1 MNPNASPS
9 YIIGSSRL
17 TKVSSPLFKDSWAT
31 MELDDVKIATTPNV
45 VVSQDGKGNFKKI
58 MDAIAAAPS
67 QLSSKH
73 FVILVKKGVY
83 KEYVNIGNTK
93 SNIVLIGEGKD
104 ATIISGSKS
113 VGGGQATFDT
123 ATFAVRAQ
131 GFVAMDIGFENT
143 ADPKSGQAVA
153 VQSSGDHSVFYRCK
167 ISGNQ
172 DTLLVQAGRQFFREC
187 QIIGSIDF
195 IFGYGTAVFQKCD
208 IYIKKSQIGGT
219 TVITANGRNSSTD
232 SSGFSFQFCTIHGD
246 PQSPTGPTFVTPRGV
261 YLGRSWGTYARTVFM
276 QSSISSILTPQGWLQ
291 WNDVPVD
298 KLYFGEYQNSGPG
311 AALGGRV
318 TWPGFHKMSAADADK
333 FTVVKF
339 IDGDSWLPALG
350 IPHKDWIHWPIR
362 QWELKFNRSMTYNMF
377 TLFLHI

>member
-1 MNPNASPS
+1 MNPNVSPS
-9 YIIGSSRL
+9 YTIGSSRF
-17 TKVSSPLFKDSWAT
+17 TKVSSPLFKDSSAT

-83 KEYVNIGNTK
+83 KEYVNIDKTK

-113 VGGGQATFDT
+113 VGGGGQATFDT

-153 VQSSGDHSVFYRCK
+153 VQSSGDRSVFYRCK

-208 IYIKKSQIGGT
+208 IYIKKSQIGVT

-232 SSGFSFQFCTIHGD
+232 SSGFRSNCA
-246 PQSPTGPTFVTPRGV
+246 PSMVTPSPLLV
-261 YLGRSWGTYARTVFM
+261 
-276 QSSISSILTPQGWLQ
+276 
-291 WNDVPVD
+291 
-298 KLYFGEYQNSGPG
+298 
-311 AALGGRV
+311 
-318 TWPGFHKMSAADADK
+318 
-333 FTVVKF
+333 
-339 IDGDSWLPALG
+339 
-350 IPHKDWIHWPIR
+350 
-362 QWELKFNRSMTYNMF
+362 
-377 TLFLHI
+377 LHP